1 MILITFSCIGEST
14 ALIVTLSSS
23 APACVRALERPRSLW
38 SHLNCDI
45 TYGVIEKY
53 WFWVFSKLLNKSNL
67 VISKTI
73 NTHIC

>member
-45 TYGVIEKY
+45 TYGVIREI
-53 WFWVFSKLLNKSNL
+53 L
-67 VISKTI
+67 VLGFLKIT
-73 NTHIC
+73 